1 LYILNAFILSQE
13 LMKIKLEI
21 DKQEINNFLF

>member
-1 LYILNAFILSQE
+1 MHLLNLE

-21 DKQEINNFLF
+21 DKQEINNFILNFLI